1 MKKTVLLMLGLALMS
16 GASTASAQTGAD
28 KDKGSKSATTIVRS
42 MFASGYVGIRFDDET
57 ITRGGKTTSKVVIT
71 DVSEGS
77 PAAKAGLRKGDE
89 IVRINGLA
97 ATNGKFAAIARTLEE
112 GDTVRLRVK
121 RDDKERDYALVAAAR
136 PNQFVHVGPDH
147 RTIIFSSDSVREL
160 TKEWLKHAQVH
171 IDSMKLPSIFFEHGD
186 SSFNIRIDKFRG
198 LGDTIIFRRDTAA
211 IRKWREGFPPG
222 SFERF
227 EHIGPGAIIRSVEI
241 GSRTIAGAEMTE
253 FDPSMKNIL
262 GTDRGLLVVR
272 VVPETPAAKAGL
284 QAGDVIVKA
293 NDRAITNVS
302 DLRDLMWMQP
312 QSATTLKLEIVRKGE
327 NRTIEV
333 SLRKRSED

>member
-1 MKKTVLLMLGLALMS
+1 MKKTVMLMVGLALMS
-16 GASTASAQTGAD
+16 GAT
-28 KDKGSKSATTIVRS
+28 SATAQSGSANRIIRS
-42 MFASGYVGIRFDDET
+42 VFASGYVGIRFDDET
-57 ITRGGKTTSKVVIT
+57 ITRSGKTTSKVMIT

-121 RDDKERDYALVAAAR
+121 RDDKERDYALVAAQR

-147 RTIIFSSDSVREL
+147 RTIIFSADSVREL
-160 TKEWLKHAQVH
+160 TKEWLENARIH
-171 IDSMKLPSIFFEHGD
+171 IDSMRLPRIFVHPGD
-186 SSFNIRIDKFRG
+186 SAVNISIERFGRFP
-198 LGDTIIFRRDTAA
+198 GDSMIFRRDSAFA
-211 IRKWREGFPPG
+211 RKWREGIPP
-222 SFERF
+222 RTF
-227 EHIGPGAIIRSVEI
+227 EHFEELGPGAIIRSVEI

-253 FDPSMKNIL
+253 FDPSMKNLL
-262 GTDRGLLVVR
+262 GTDRGLLVVK

-293 NDRAITNVS
+293 NDRAITHVS
-302 DLRDLMWMQP
+302 ELRDLMWMQP
-312 QSATTLKLEIVRKGE
+312 QSASTLKLEIVRKGE